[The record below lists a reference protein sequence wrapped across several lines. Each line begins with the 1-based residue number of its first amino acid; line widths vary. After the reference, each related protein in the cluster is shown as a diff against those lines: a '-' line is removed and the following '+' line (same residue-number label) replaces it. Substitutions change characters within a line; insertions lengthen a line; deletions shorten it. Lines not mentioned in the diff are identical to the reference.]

1 MFLSGEQAMDYE
13 IGNSPTNLQW
23 FAVWTRSRQEK
34 TSAAMLAA
42 LGIPHFLPLI
52 DEERRWSDRKK
63 MVSLPL
69 FPGYLFVQIANTSEL
84 QLCVRKVPGV
94 VNFVG
99 NQNGPSAIPDDEINS
114 VRTLLS
120 GGTECSPCPFLK
132 AGDRVRVVRGA
143 LAGIEGLFIRC
154 GARSRVVVSVEII
167 QRSVSVEV
175 AARDVEPVRHIPQ
188 RQLYSVLAPLT
199 A

>member
-1 MFLSGEQAMDYE
+1 MAMDYE
-13 IGNSPTNLQW
+13 IGNSPTDSRW

-34 TSAAMLAA
+34 SSAAMLEAI
-42 LGIPHFLPLI
+42 GIPHFLPLI

-69 FPGYLFVQIANTSEL
+69 FPGYLFVQIANSSEI
-84 QLCVRKVPGV
+84 QVCVRKVLGV

-99 NQNGPSAIPDDEINS
+99 NQNGPLAVPEVEINS
-114 VRTLLS
+114 IRALLS
-120 GGTECSPCPFLK
+120 RGAGCSPCPFLK
-132 AGDRVRVVRGA
+132 VGDRVRVVRGA

-167 QRSVSVEV
+167 QRSVSVDV
-175 AARDVEPVRHIPQ
+175 PACDVELVQHIRQ
-188 RQLYSVLAPLT
+188 RESYSVFAPSS

>member
-1 MFLSGEQAMDYE
+1 MDFE
-13 IGNSPTNLQW
+13 IENSQTDSQW

-34 TSAAMLAA
+34 TSAAMLEA
-42 LGIPHFLPLI
+42 LGVPHFLPLI
-52 DEERRWSDRKK
+52 KDERQWSDRRK
-63 MVSLPL
+63 MVTVPL
-69 FPGYLFVQIANTSEL
+69 FPGYLFVQIARTSGL

-99 NQNGPSAIPDDEINS
+99 NQNGPSAVPENDIHN
-114 VRTLLS
+114 VRALLS
-120 GGTECSPCPFLK
+120 RGAECSPCPFLK

-143 LAGIEGLFIRC
+143 LAGIEGMFIRC

-167 QRSVSVEV
+167 QQSVSV
-175 AARDVEPVRHIPQ
+175 DVPSCDIELVEHLPPRHTYPAF
-188 RQLYSVLAPLT
+188 APLP

>member
-1 MFLSGEQAMDYE
+1 MAIDYDV
-13 IGNSPTNLQW
+13 GSFPVGSQW

-34 TSAAMLAA
+34 TSAAMLEA

-52 DEERRWSDRKK
+52 EEARRWSDRTK

-69 FPGYLFVQIANTSEL
+69 FPCYLFVQIANSSEI
-84 QLCVRKVPGV
+84 QLCVQKVPGV

-99 NQNGPSAIPDDEINS
+99 NQNGPSAIPEVEINS
-114 VRTLLS
+114 IRALLS
-120 GGTECSPCPFLK
+120 RDTGCSPCPFLK
-132 AGDRVRVVRGA
+132 VGDRVRVVRGA

-154 GARSRVVVSVEII
+154 GARSRLVVSVEII
-167 QRSVSVEV
+167 QRSVSVDV
-175 AARDVEPVRHIPQ
+175 PARDVELVQHL
-188 RQLYSVLAPLT
+188 RQGESYSVFAPSS

>member
-1 MFLSGEQAMDYE
+1 MAMDYE
-13 IGNSPTNLQW
+13 IGNSQSGLQW

-42 LGIPHFLPLI
+42 LGVPHFLPLI

-69 FPGYLFVQIANTSEL
+69 FPGYLFVQIANSSEI
-84 QLCVRKVPGV
+84 QVCVQKVSGV

-99 NQNGPSAIPDDEINS
+99 NQNGPSAVPEVEINS
-114 VRTLLS
+114 IRALLS
-120 GGTECSPCPFLK
+120 RGAGCSPCPFLK
-132 AGDRVRVVRGA
+132 VGDRVRVVRGA

-175 AARDVEPVRHIPQ
+175 LACDVELVQHIRQ
-188 RQLYSVLAPLT
+188 RESYSVFAPSP

>member
-1 MFLSGEQAMDYE
+1 MDYE
-13 IGNSPTNLQW
+13 IGNSQSGLQW

-42 LGIPHFLPLI
+42 LGVPHFLPLI

-69 FPGYLFVQIANTSEL
+69 FPGYLFVQIANSSEI
-84 QLCVRKVPGV
+84 QVCVQKVSGV

-99 NQNGPSAIPDDEINS
+99 NQNGPSAVPEVEINS
-114 VRTLLS
+114 IRALLS
-120 GGTECSPCPFLK
+120 RGAGCSPCPFLK
-132 AGDRVRVVRGA
+132 VGDRVRVVRGA

-175 AARDVEPVRHIPQ
+175 LACDVELVQHIRQ
-188 RQLYSVLAPLT
+188 RESYSVFAPSP